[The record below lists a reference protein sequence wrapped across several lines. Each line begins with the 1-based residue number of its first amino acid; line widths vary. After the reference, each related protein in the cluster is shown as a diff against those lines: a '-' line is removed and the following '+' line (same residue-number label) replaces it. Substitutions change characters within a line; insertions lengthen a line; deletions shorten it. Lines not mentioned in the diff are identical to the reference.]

1 MSSTRNINTTG
12 NYCIEQEKY
21 KNASNYALYPYSQYG
36 VAYDTK
42 APGNGFLPG
51 QVPANQLSNNSVDI
65 ESFLMGINLTNLVN
79 PAQNLSPD
87 LKCLE
92 TVDIYK
98 NPVVYMPIPLTVSTK
113 NRPQIN

>member
-1 MSSTRNINTTG
+1 MTSTRNINTKG

-21 KNASNYALYPYSQYG
+21 KNASNYTLYPHSQYG

-42 APGNGFLPG
+42 SPGNGFLQG

-79 PAQNLSPD
+79 PTPNLTQD
-87 LKCLE
+87 LKSLE

-98 NPVVYMPIPLTVSTK
+98 NPVVYMPIPLSVSTK
-113 NRPQIN
+113 NRPQL